1 MDGGGEEGEPL
12 QTDALVKMDKIVEGE
27 ELRSLL
33 IPDAKDLPSIPPSA
47 VESNFVRYYAAV
59 GLAPSHAAL
68 REEGGVTAVNFN
80 VGKSDRSEMKVTGK
94 RKRNAQHFDAK
105 TSLCKVCANGKEFIV
120 RCCVK
125 GSLLEEEGGKDK
137 EDNAAITV
145 RWRRVGRKEESPAF
159 LRVPRLRPVVV
170 GTLQPPLPV
179 PFKKA
184 PACLPLPA
192 DSASLQ
198 VRASSLEEKAMR
210 WKRMHSSSSKSKS
223 KSSNSLAAGGQL
235 SMARNS
241 NHSRSPLNV
250 NEEYNKTLRT
260 KSFLDMCSKVHQ
272 QLRRTVSSI
281 ASSSSEDG
289 GSDDDDGGATEE
301 LKLDSSP
308 RSESSPLSYADL
320 PDFLLEPS
328 QESLVAAM
336 AATDDR
342 SAHLEVN
349 SLLLEFFDV
358 TLEACTACTN
368 LLASINR
375 ARVHHRSIRHLLD
388 KLSFACSDG
397 SDCTAFD
404 RLASL
409 VNTENPLHPQ
419 NLAHFHSA
427 QSEYTRLMQRLTVAH
442 RRILRRARLSRLT
455 RKATGILTIS
465 TCSIAMA
472 VALVIAVHTVIG
484 VGVVVAIAPAIMTTA
499 PLAAMSWARAGKA
512 RYLEKLGAQVDSAA
526 KGAYIV
532 GRDLDTMSRMVRR
545 VHDEVEHERDV
556 ARMVLRDRERQLVR
570 EAAREVESG
579 MAGMVEQLK
588 ELEEHVYLCLITI
601 NRSRRMVAQEM
612 MGANAVP
619 SPAAA
624 ETMP

>member
-1 MDGGGEEGEPL
+1 
-12 QTDALVKMDKIVEGE
+12 
-27 ELRSLL
+27 
-33 IPDAKDLPSIPPSA
+33 
-47 VESNFVRYYAAV
+47 
-59 GLAPSHAAL
+59 
-68 REEGGVTAVNFN
+68 
-80 VGKSDRSEMKVTGK
+80 
-94 RKRNAQHFDAK
+94 
-105 TSLCKVCANGKEFIV
+105 
-120 RCCVK
+120 
-125 GSLLEEEGGKDK
+125 
-137 EDNAAITV
+137 
-145 RWRRVGRKEESPAF
+145 
-159 LRVPRLRPVVV
+159 
-170 GTLQPPLPV
+170 
-179 PFKKA
+179 
-184 PACLPLPA
+184 
-192 DSASLQ
+192 
-198 VRASSLEEKAMR
+198 MR

>member
-1 MDGGGEEGEPL
+1 
-12 QTDALVKMDKIVEGE
+12 
-27 ELRSLL
+27 
-33 IPDAKDLPSIPPSA
+33 
-47 VESNFVRYYAAV
+47 
-59 GLAPSHAAL
+59 
-68 REEGGVTAVNFN
+68 
-80 VGKSDRSEMKVTGK
+80 
-94 RKRNAQHFDAK
+94 
-105 TSLCKVCANGKEFIV
+105 
-120 RCCVK
+120 
-125 GSLLEEEGGKDK
+125 
-137 EDNAAITV
+137 
-145 RWRRVGRKEESPAF
+145 
-159 LRVPRLRPVVV
+159 
-170 GTLQPPLPV
+170 
-179 PFKKA
+179 
-184 PACLPLPA
+184 
-192 DSASLQ
+192 
-198 VRASSLEEKAMR
+198 MR
-210 WKRMHSSSSKSKS
+210 WKWMHSSSSKSKS
-223 KSSNSLAAGGQL
+223 KSSDSLAAGGQL
-235 SMARNS
+235 SMARNP
-241 NHSRSPLNV
+241 NHYRSPLNV
-250 NEEYNKTLRT
+250 NEEYKKTLRT

-281 ASSSSEDG
+281 ASSSSEDD
-289 GSDDDDGGATEE
+289 GSDDDDGGSTEE
-301 LKLDSSP
+301 EKLDSSP
-308 RSESSPLSYADL
+308 PSESSPLPYADL

-328 QESLVAAM
+328 QESLVAAT

-342 SAHLEVN
+342 SAHLQVH

-358 TLEACTACTN
+358 TLQACTACTN

-375 ARVHHRSIRHLLD
+375 TRVHHRSIRHLLY
-388 KLSFACSDG
+388 KLSFACSDD

-409 VNTENPLHPQ
+409 VNTENPLQPQ

-427 QSEYTRLMQRLTVAH
+427 QSEYTRLMQRLTAAH
-442 RRILRRARLSRLT
+442 RRILRRARLIRLT

-465 TCSIAMA
+465 IAVA

-499 PLAAMSWARAGKA
+499 PLTAMSWARAGKA
-512 RYLEKLGAQVDSAA
+512 KYLEKLGAQVDSAA

-570 EAAREVESG
+570 EAAREVEGGTAG
-579 MAGMVEQLK
+579 MAEQLK

-612 MGANAVP
+612 MMGANAVP

>member
-1 MDGGGEEGEPL
+1 
-12 QTDALVKMDKIVEGE
+12 
-27 ELRSLL
+27 
-33 IPDAKDLPSIPPSA
+33 
-47 VESNFVRYYAAV
+47 
-59 GLAPSHAAL
+59 
-68 REEGGVTAVNFN
+68 
-80 VGKSDRSEMKVTGK
+80 
-94 RKRNAQHFDAK
+94 
-105 TSLCKVCANGKEFIV
+105 
-120 RCCVK
+120 
-125 GSLLEEEGGKDK
+125 
-137 EDNAAITV
+137 
-145 RWRRVGRKEESPAF
+145 
-159 LRVPRLRPVVV
+159 
-170 GTLQPPLPV
+170 
-179 PFKKA
+179 
-184 PACLPLPA
+184 
-192 DSASLQ
+192 
-198 VRASSLEEKAMR
+198 MR
-210 WKRMHSSSSKSKS
+210 WKWMHSSSSKSS
-223 KSSNSLAAGGQL
+223 DSLAAGGQL
-235 SMARNS
+235 SIARNP
-241 NHSRSPLNV
+241 NHYRSPLNV
-250 NEEYNKTLRT
+250 NEEYKKTLRT

-281 ASSSSEDG
+281 ASSSSEDDG
-289 GSDDDDGGATEE
+289 GSTEE
-301 LKLDSSP
+301 EKLDSSP
-308 RSESSPLSYADL
+308 PSESSPLPYADL

-328 QESLVAAM
+328 QESLVAAT
-336 AATDDR
+336 AATDNR
-342 SAHLEVN
+342 SAHLQVH

-358 TLEACTACTN
+358 TLQACTACTN

-375 ARVHHRSIRHLLD
+375 ARVHHRSIRHLLY
-388 KLSFACSDG
+388 KLSLACSDDN
-397 SDCTAFD
+397 DCTAFD

-409 VNTENPLHPQ
+409 VNTENPLQPQ

-427 QSEYTRLMQRLTVAH
+427 QSEYTRLMQRLTAAH
-442 RRILRRARLSRLT
+442 RRILRRARLIRLT
-455 RKATGILTIS
+455 RKTTGILTIS
-465 TCSIAMA
+465 ICSIAVA

-570 EAAREVESG
+570 EAAREVEGGTAG
-579 MAGMVEQLK
+579 MAEQLK

-612 MGANAVP
+612 MMGANAVP